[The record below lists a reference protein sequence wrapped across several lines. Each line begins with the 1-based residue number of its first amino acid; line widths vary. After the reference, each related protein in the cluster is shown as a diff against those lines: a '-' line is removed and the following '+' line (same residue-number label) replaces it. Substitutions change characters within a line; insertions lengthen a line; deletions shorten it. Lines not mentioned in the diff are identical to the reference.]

1 MSRLGA
7 NFVVCKTACGIC
19 ATNDFK
25 LPYRL
30 GVALFDLEES
40 DKSESTLESIA
51 KKYKNVTYHEILTL
65 YAEVL
70 KLIKFYK
77 VRQSGGNII

>member
-1 MSRLGA
+1 MKKQSKLGT
-7 NFVVCKTACGIC
+7 NFPVCKMACGIC
-19 ATNDFK
+19 ATNDFR

-40 DKSESTLESIA
+40 DKSKHTLESIA
-51 KKYKNVTYHEILTL
+51 KQFKTVTYHEILTL

-70 KLIKFYK
+70 KLIKFYEVK
-77 VRQSGGNII
+77 QKC